1 MLLSAVLIEDS
12 QTIRDS
18 LIPALRD
25 LAEIEVIA
33 VAETASHAVAALSR
47 SSDSWQLAVVDL
59 FLREGSGLD
68 VLRSMQ
74 HRSSHQRM
82 VVLTNY
88 PTPEM
93 RERSVRL
100 GADAIFDKSTE
111 LELFF
116 EWCNQLHMVHLA
128 SNVAPR
134 KKQRPTITQ
143 AALLP
148 RVTDAPASHPA
159 GASWRR

>member
-47 SSDSWQLAVVDL
+47 SSDAWQLAVVDL

-74 HRSSHQRM
+74 HRSSHQRV

-93 RERSVRL
+93 RERSMRL

-111 LELFF
+111 LDLFF

-134 KKQRPTITQ
+134 KKQRPAIAQ

-148 RVTDAPASHPA
+148 RVTDAPAAPA